1 MLVNIIQNT
10 ISSFISAGEA
20 AAHVITTNLKMWLG
34 FETSVANQ
42 EKVVDGDFPTG
53 TTAWDLLNGAT
64 ISNNKA
70 NIIGDGSTFTNIK
83 QTGVFKN
90 GKIYKVVVDVT
101 ITSGLGLKFQD
112 GANNENI
119 GFATTTG
126 VYTFNF
132 TGTSNADLVVGRRT
146 SGTAFDSSVNNISIK
161 ELTQIT
167 PDKSG
172 NNNVGELFTGKAL
185 YFDGTTF
192 YLDVTGFSMS
202 GNNATFSF
210 WANIEDIIKGDYF
223 FDFHSSTTRFILG
236 FGQTSQKLAV
246 YSGGWHDF
254 GDPPQDQW
262 VRIVLTVKGTIA
274 KCFVNGVQLGT
285 DKTISTYDFS
295 SATTT
300 HIGARYTPE
309 TIPKYYE
316 GLLSDFQVYDKV
328 WLNDDIAYDY
338 ANPQNLVTDR
348 DNTTIALSNLKA
360 YWAMSEGAGSL
371 TYDSSGEGNNGTI
384 YGATYEPAQPRI
396 PQLGMMNWSKGSN
409 LVTHSENFSDSSWT
423 KLGVGTGDVAIV
435 TSNFDTSPI
444 GTQNA
449 TRLQCDLNGGTTTAD
464 QSLIYDLDSS
474 NTSQCISIYM
484 KSNNGSNQ
492 NIYFTNTFTGDN
504 RDNAIVTTDW
514 QRFEFKH
521 TTSNHTFSLGLRGG
535 TGSDDTADILI
546 WGAQSENSS
555 SVSAYRL
562 TDGAATLNS
571 TVIPNPT
578 IPTQDIFGNAVRDR
592 LNSFNLDGSGY
603 AEVADDTDLDLG
615 TGDFSVEAWVRF
627 EFKSQGSSLNTI
639 YSNGEEVND
648 TNTFSLVSDQ
658 NNKIGFYVNGTSCFS
673 TSTFS
678 KDDWVHVVGTRI
690 QGTNGVKLYINGNT
704 TPEATA
710 TNNNTVTNSF
720 DKTIGYD
727 THSSRYYN
735 NIISDVRVYS
745 QALTSDEVENNYNAG
760 LSAHTN

>member
-10 ISSFISAGEA
+10 ISSFISAGVA
-20 AAHVITTNLKMWLG
+20 ASGVITTNLKMWLG
-34 FETSVANQ
+34 FETSETLGRELAPSSLSIVT
-42 EKVVDGDFPTG
+42 DGGNGTITQISENSYNSSSDGTSGVIRPKFDFNTENGKKYKLVITPTG
-53 TTAWDLLNGAT
+53 VITGTVHFDFY
-64 ISNNKA
+64 
-70 NIIGDGSTFTNIK
+70 DGSTYLFQDYDFTETKEIDFTDNI
-83 QTGVFKN
+83 GVFGAFN
-90 GKIYKVVVDVT
+90 GSQVYNITGFT
-101 ITSGLGLKFQD
+101 I
-112 GANNENI
+112 
-119 GFATTTG
+119 
-126 VYTFNF
+126 
-132 TGTSNADLVVGRRT
+132 
-146 SGTAFDSSVNNISIK
+146 SVK

-192 YLDVTGFSMS
+192 YLDVSGFSMS

-396 PQLGMMNWSKGSN
+396 PQLGMMDWAKSTPVSDE
-409 LVTHSENFSDSSWT
+409 VT
-423 KLGVGTGDVAIV
+423 L
-435 TSNFDTSPI
+435 
-444 GTQNA
+444 
-449 TRLQCDLNGGTTTAD
+449 
-464 QSLIYDLDSS
+464 
-474 NTSQCISIYM
+474 
-484 KSNNGSNQ
+484 
-492 NIYFTNTFTGDN
+492 
-504 RDNAIVTTDW
+504 
-514 QRFEFKH
+514 
-521 TTSNHTFSLGLRGG
+521 
-535 TGSDDTADILI
+535 
-546 WGAQSENSS
+546 
-555 SVSAYRL
+555 
-562 TDGAATLNS
+562 
-571 TVIPNPT
+571 IPNPNNT
-578 IPTQDIFGNAVRDR
+578 SQDIFGNAVRDR
-592 LNSFNLDGSGY
+592 LNSFNLDGIGY
-603 AEVADDTDLDLG
+603 AEVADDADLDFG
-615 TGDFSVEAWVRF
+615 TGAFTMECWVKADFENTGSQFNIIFILGGEYANTDTASIWVNSTTLNAKIGSKVLNADSNYIIGDWYHVCVTRDGSNLCTLYIDAEAQADT
-627 EFKSQGSSLNTI
+627 ETTSASI
-639 YSNGEEVND
+639 
-648 TNTFSLVSDQ
+648 TNTS
-658 NNKIGFYVNGTSCFS
+658 NKLIGRDALTTRFYKN
-673 TSTFS
+673 
-678 KDDWVHVVGTRI
+678 
-690 QGTNGVKLYINGNT
+690 L
-704 TPEATA
+704 
-710 TNNNTVTNSF
+710 
-720 DKTIGYD
+720 
-727 THSSRYYN
+727 
-735 NIISDVRVYS
+735 ISDVRLYKGKGLS
-745 QALTSDEVENNYNAG
+745 AEEVENNYNAG